1 MKARMPEGYQN
12 GAGGAQNV
20 GQMIKQAQKMQDQI
34 RTLQDEL
41 DTREYT
47 TTVGGGMVELTMSG
61 ARELKVLKINPDIVD
76 KDNVD
81 DLEDLVMAGV
91 NTVLTKVE
99 EESATEMEKITGGIS
114 FPGLI

>member
-1 MKARMPEGYQN
+1 MKARLPEGVKD
-12 GAGGAQNV
+12 GGGQNV
-20 GQMIKQAQKMQDQI
+20 NQMIKQAQKMQDQI

-41 DTREYT
+41 DTREYSA
-47 TTVGGGMVELTMSG
+47 TVGGGMIELVMTG
-61 ARELKVLKINPDIVD
+61 GRELKSLKISPDIVD
-76 KDNVD
+76 KENVD

-99 EESATEMEKITGGIS
+99 EESASEMEKITGGIS